1 MKPRRTASTTD
12 TPGSNED
19 TVSNGD
25 QRPDQRHRDTNDGG
39 VGGGGGG
46 DDDDHH
52 HHHQDDNDD
61 ANGDNGNEQSRRSMD
76 TS

>member
-25 QRPDQRHRDTNDGG
+25 QRPDQRHRDTNGG
-39 VGGGGGG
+39 GGGGGG
-46 DDDDHH
+46 DDDDDH